1 MFLQILLFWLVGFEP
16 SKSPPEC
23 QAVHRETA
31 ESTNARVM
39 WWTFAEVVLGHFE
52 QKQKIA
58 RNETGNKA

>member
-16 SKSPPEC
+16 CPPEC

-52 QKQKIA
+52 QKPKIVG
-58 RNETGNKA
+58 NETGNKE